1 MSRHLPPLA
10 NLVLQTTEEII
21 LFMRVHRVY
30 ILIKLSMS
38 LLFPIFVDLNYFEL
52 ARYK

>member
-30 ILIKLSMS
+30 ILIKLSMYVFASSNLRS
-38 LLFPIFVDLNYFEL
+38 LKLL
-52 ARYK
+52 